1 MEIFD
6 RKQKMVSMIRS
17 NFMLLPVVN
26 RFGIRLGVKDKTI
39 EELCFEQQI
48 SPDFFL
54 AIVNTYHNKNYFPE
68 EELLS
73 FSPLLILNYLTKTH
87 RYYLEYVLPKIDKL
101 LAHMVSGCTKYCSQL
116 MMIENFY
123 RNYKNE
129 LILHINDEEENTFP
143 YIRTLVSQN
152 RIPDSGY
159 SIHVYEKEHTNVDVK
174 LNDLKNLIIKYIE
187 PSYDDNDCNE
197 FLITLS
203 RFEKDIW
210 DHARIEDK
218 RLMPKVF
225 AIEKTLRK

>member
-1 MEIFD
+1 
-6 RKQKMVSMIRS
+6 MIRS

-39 EELCFEQQI
+39 EELCLEQQI
-48 SPDFFL
+48 NPDFFL
-54 AIVNTYHNKNYFPE
+54 AIANTYHNENYFPE

-87 RYYLEYVLPKIDKL
+87 RYYLEYMLPKIDKL
-101 LAHMVSGCTKYCSQL
+101 LHHMISGCTNNCSQL
-116 MMIENFY
+116 MMIEKFY

-143 YIRTLVSQN
+143 YIKALVSEN

-159 SIHVYEKEHTNVDVK
+159 SIHVYQKEHSNVDVK

-203 RFEKDIW
+203 SFEKDIR
-210 DHARIEDK
+210 DHARIENK
-218 RLMPKVF
+218 VLMPKVIS
-225 AIEKTLRK
+225 IEKMLRK